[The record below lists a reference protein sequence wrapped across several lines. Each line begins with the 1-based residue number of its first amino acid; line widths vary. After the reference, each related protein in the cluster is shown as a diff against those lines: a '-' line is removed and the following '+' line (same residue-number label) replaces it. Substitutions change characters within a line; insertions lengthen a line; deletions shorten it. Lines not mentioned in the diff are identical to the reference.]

1 MVSLNDYM
9 LQCIY
14 AAHDTAENIYDIIKK
29 SLKLDFI
36 VAWSRAAYEN
46 QTMKQK
52 NIDCVSINLHS
63 TVKSIWKIGFGRF
76 WQYYIYADILR
87 ANFTQ
92 VVKIG
97 LKL

>member
-52 NIDCVSINLHS
+52 NIDCECQS
-63 TVKSIWKIGFGRF
+63 TYTVPSRVFEK
-76 WQYYIYADILR
+76 
-87 ANFTQ
+87 
-92 VVKIG
+92 
-97 LKL
+97 